1 MATANGK
8 GVPHKLNT
16 SVNHLAALL
25 KNLPESLPLDP
36 PQSSYHFSLDE
47 DDVSQEGVAYTF
59 NRRLEIAFEVHSL
72 PPSGQLPIKEQGQ
85 WWQENFEK

>member
-25 KNLPESLPLDP
+25 KNSPESLPLNP

-47 DDVSQEGVAYTF
+47 DDVSQEG
-59 NRRLEIAFEVHSL
+59 RE
-72 PPSGQLPIKEQGQ
+72 
-85 WWQENFEK
+85 